1 MQRVLYIVEYSFD
14 DLEGVDTKSIS
25 RRSLPVRGKRECSP
39 KKNRSAMEI
48 NHLALL
54 GRIP

>member
-1 MQRVLYIVEYSFD
+1 MERVPCIVEYSFD

-25 RRSLPVRGKRECSP
+25 RRSPGVRGKREYSP
-39 KKNRSAMEI
+39 RENQSAIEI